1 MLIRIG
7 RRNLFGRCAAMQ
19 ANMKVT
25 IKVSIKVSIKAT
37 MQENMQATMNNNAAS
52 RLWRVRSL
60 A

>member
-25 IKVSIKVSIKAT
+25 IKVSIKAT
-37 MQENMQATMNNNAAS
+37 MQENMKATMNNNVAS
-52 RLWRVRSL
+52 RLWRVRLL

>member
-7 RRNLFGRCAAMQ
+7 RCNLFGRCAAMQ

-25 IKVSIKVSIKAT
+25 IKVSIKAT
-37 MQENMQATMNNNAAS
+37 MQENMKVTMQATMNNNVAS